1 MSDRKR
7 RFLFICHA
15 AMNRSPTAEDVCRQ
29 IARANHLD
37 IDASSAGIS
46 RGAERPV
53 TKEMADTADKI
64 FVMEPEMEAI
74 LKKEFGQES
83 DKIICLDIPD
93 IYATGDAILVKTL
106 EDALYEFLT
115 REGLL

>member
-1 MSDRKR
+1 VSDGKR
-7 RFLFICHA
+7 RFLFVCHA
-15 AMNRSPTAEDVCRQ
+15 AMNRSPTAEGVCRE
-29 IARANHLD
+29 IARANGLD

-46 RGAERPV
+46 RAAERPV
-53 TKEMADTADKI
+53 TKELADRADRI

-74 LKKEFGQES
+74 LKKEFGQKP

-93 IYATGDAILVKTL
+93 IYATWDPLLVKRL
-106 EDALYEFLT
+106 EDSLYEFFA